1 MSYAAFGAGPSTSPP
16 CGDQAIL
23 DPYTGLCHCSD
34 DMVRDP
40 RAPNDCVDPSLVC
53 PNEGESWDETRQ
65 ACVTTLPPVV
75 VVGTKPKTPTSSG
88 SGSTVPPPV
97 VQRAGM
103 FAGNAFW
110 WGAAA
115 GAVVLSIM
123 KTRGMFDH

>member
-1 MSYAAFGAGPSTSPP
+1 VSYAAFGGGPSTPPP

-40 RAPNDCVDPSLVC
+40 RAPNDCVDPALVC

-65 ACVTTLPPVV
+65 QCVTTLPPVII
-75 VVGTKPKTPTSSG
+75 VGTKPKPPTGGGAS
-88 SGSTVPPPV
+88 PPPV
-97 VQRAGM
+97 IVQAGL
-103 FAGNAFW
+103 FGANSGFW

-115 GAVVLSIM
+115 GAVILSVM
-123 KTRGMFDH
+123 KMRGMFDH

>member
-1 MSYAAFGAGPSTSPP
+1 MSYAAFSGGPSTPPP

-40 RAPNDCVDPSLVC
+40 RSPNDCVDPSLVC

-65 ACVTTLPPVV
+65 QCVTTLPPVII
-75 VVGTKPKTPTSSG
+75 VGTKPRAPPTTG
-88 SGSTVPPPV
+88 GAGTSTTPPV
-97 VQRAGM
+97 VQAGM
-103 FAGNAFW
+103 MPNTGFW

-115 GAVVLSIM
+115 GAVILSVM
-123 KTRGMFDH
+123 KMRGMFDR

>member
-1 MSYAAFGAGPSTSPP
+1 VSYAAFGLGPSTPPP

-65 ACVTTLPPVV
+65 QCVTTLPPVII
-75 VVGTKPKTPTSSG
+75 VGTKPKQQPSPTGGGSS
-88 SGSTVPPPV
+88 VPPA
-97 VQRAGM
+97 QAGM
-103 FAGNAFW
+103 LGANSGFW

-115 GAVVLSIM
+115 GAVILSVM
-123 KTRGMFDH
+123 KMRGMFDH